1 MTNMT
6 YRSLYNITNIGL
18 KGISFFIKPWLKPSF
33 LALAFCALLPSA
45 VLAQI
50 GGTGW
55 SSQSISYNVQWPTNA
70 QEDQRFWHTNNIYH
84 CLTYSNDG
92 AFSIGNTTLPR
103 TEMRFNP
110 DFTSGEIQYQS
121 TLQCPANE
129 NSYCIMQD
137 HTGDSQSDEY
147 GPVAIM
153 FIWQS
158 RDGGSVWNGYTGQEL
173 ATEMGG
179 KWFQLNVDHNVS
191 THMITAWIN
200 GTVVV
205 AEPDNGA
212 TDYYFKNGVYE
223 QNISTPSHQMDTYVT
238 NILEWTTTSSPSFS
252 GTWELKNA
260 ASGLVL
266 NNQGSLTNG
275 SIISQWK
282 EEANANLEWTFK
294 ATSNG
299 YYQINSVKSGLDA
312 VVQSASTANG
322 AGIIQ
327 WSFGSSGN
335 DQWLPVEN
343 SNGTYTFF
351 NLNSGKVL
359 EDPNSST
366 NTATQMDQW
375 TINGGANQQWYLIS
389 E

>member
-1 MTNMT
+1 MNGTSHTQRKIRLNT
-6 YRSLYNITNIGL
+6 LKNIA
-18 KGISFFIKPWLKPSF
+18 PWFASA
-33 LALAFCALLPSA
+33 ALAFGICEVLPSNA
-45 VLAQI
+45 VAQI
-50 GGTGW
+50 GGAGW
-55 SSQSISYNVQWPTNA
+55 SSQSINYDVQWPTNA
-70 QEDQRFWHTNNIYH
+70 QEDQRFWNTNNIYH
-84 CLTYSNDG
+84 CLVYSNDG
-92 AFSIGNTTLPR
+92 SFEVGSTTLPR

-110 DFTSGEIQYQS
+110 DFTNGEIQYQA
-121 TLQCPANE
+121 TLQCPADE

-137 HTGDSQSDEY
+137 HTGDAQSDEY

-158 RDGGSVWNGYTGQEL
+158 EDGGSIWNGYTGQEL
-173 ATEMGG
+173 AQNMGG
-179 KWFQLNVDHNVS
+179 QWFQLNVDHNVS

-223 QNISTPSHQMDTYVT
+223 QNISTPSYQMDTYVT
-238 NILEWTTTSSPSFS
+238 NIQEWTTTSSPSFS

-260 ASGLVL
+260 SSGLVL
-266 NNQGSLTNG
+266 NNQGYLTNG
-275 SIISQWK
+275 SAITQWK
-282 EEANANLEWTFK
+282 EEANANLEWTFI

-327 WSFGSSGN
+327 WTFGSSGD

-351 NLNSGKVL
+351 NRNSGKVL
-359 EDPNSST
+359 EDPDFST
-366 NTATQMDQW
+366 NEDTQMDQW
-375 TINGGANQQWYLIS
+375 TINGGANQQWNLVS